1 MTVWTCPNKAKI
13 PDHGNKILFE
23 GEQSVLPASE
33 VPYLQVPK
41 PAYCEICDRY
51 YTRAECVEVRS

>member
-1 MTVWTCPNKAKI
+1 MAKWRCPNKAKVAG
-13 PDHGNKILFE
+13 HSEKILFSDE
-23 GEQSVLPASE
+23 KMAPSGEV

-51 YTRAECVEVRS
+51 YTRDECVEVGL